1 MIFLSNKKSIYRKSV
16 QSKFCSV
23 RFFLFS
29 LLFISLFNFSCTISK
44 ENRSSTTKQKASTT
58 IYNSDSLSI
67 TINATNLS
75 EDMSSLSSNDD
86 ELALFLYS
94 YKDSLISELPIFSHY
109 FVLNKTNMSDTLHF
123 KKVVK
128 NKYILFLIE
137 IDTEKRIE
145 LIEMQI
151 RKNYTALIKAYQEK
165 NYTVIERYLQDD
177 DILGVKVLE
186 NLKDETTIEISDIHR
201 MDRYHYQII
210 LK

>member
-1 MIFLSNKKSIYRKSV
+1 
-16 QSKFCSV
+16 
-23 RFFLFS
+23 
-29 LLFISLFNFSCTISK
+29 
-44 ENRSSTTKQKASTT
+44 
-58 IYNSDSLSI
+58 
-67 TINATNLS
+67 
-75 EDMSSLSSNDD
+75 
-86 ELALFLYS
+86 
-94 YKDSLISELPIFSHY
+94 
-109 FVLNKTNMSDTLHF
+109 MSDTLHF